1 MRLSQRPL
9 PQSIWQLGAGS
20 ARLLSD
26 DAVETA
32 GAGAAEAAAAAASED
47 DGLTS
52 SGWIVAEWIP

>member
-9 PQSIWQLGAGS
+9 PHSIWQPGAGS
-20 ARLLSD
+20 ARLLSE
-26 DAVETA
+26 DAVETV
-32 GAGAAEAAAAAASED
+32 GAGAAEAAAAASEG